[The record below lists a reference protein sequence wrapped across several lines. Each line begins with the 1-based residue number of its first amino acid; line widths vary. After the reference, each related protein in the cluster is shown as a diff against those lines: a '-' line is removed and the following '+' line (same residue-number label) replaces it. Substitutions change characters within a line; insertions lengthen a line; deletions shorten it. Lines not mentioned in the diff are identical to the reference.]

1 MSCFAWLGTTP
12 MRVGADLR
20 RLGWRLCEDCSGA
33 DCVTVIEAA
42 ALRLGQ
48 WRDLMRDAAQGLRRR
63 ALVLGVEEG
72 GTRARLLA
80 LGFGDAVGPGEGL
93 SEIAARA
100 SRIAAMADTLPRCQ
114 SHGALRLD
122 LLAREAFFEDRA
134 VGLFP
139 REFALLWRLMET
151 PGQAVGK
158 RDLLREVWH
167 LSFVPETNSLA
178 VHASRLR
185 AKLALAGL
193 DGWVQSG
200 PAGSYLLAAP
210 QPAT

>member
-1 MSCFAWLGTTP
+1 MACFHWLGATP
-12 MRVGADLR
+12 MGVLVDLR

-63 ALVLGVEEG
+63 ALVLGVGEG

-80 LGFGDAVGPGEGL
+80 LGFGDVVGPDEPL

-100 SRIAAMADTLPRCQ
+100 SRIAATLPRRQ

-158 RDLLREVWH
+158 RDLLREVWN

-200 PAGSYLLAAP
+200 PAGSYLLARP
-210 QPAT
+210 